1 MELLISCLLVMFLL
15 ISSEV
20 TMAARTFEK
29 GEVVKE
35 TNEVGNN
42 AQLVGGVNIPG
53 IIGNIPGIVGSIPG
67 TIGSIPGGVGGIP
80 PRYGGFLG
88 GGYAGQGGYGG
99 GPYCPYSCCVW
110 ALGGVCSSCCTI

>member
-1 MELLISCLLVMFLL
+1 
-15 ISSEV
+15 
-20 TMAARTFEK
+20 MAARTFEK